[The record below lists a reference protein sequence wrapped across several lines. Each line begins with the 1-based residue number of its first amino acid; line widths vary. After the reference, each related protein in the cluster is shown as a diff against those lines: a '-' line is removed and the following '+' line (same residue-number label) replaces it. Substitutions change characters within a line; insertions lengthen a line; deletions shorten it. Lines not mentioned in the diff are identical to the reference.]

1 MGSSFLIVDT
11 EVLPEIYTKVI
22 QVKELLKTGQSKNI
36 QQAVKQIGIS
46 RSAFYKYKDHV
57 FPFYEKNKTKV
68 ITISLLLF
76 HESGVLSQVLD
87 TLANAR
93 GNILTINQNIPN
105 QGIANVTI
113 SFETEEV
120 EKSGEEILENLG
132 SLKGVK
138 KIQIIGRE

>member
-87 TLANAR
+87 TLANAK

-120 EKSGEEILENLG
+120 EKSGEEILEHLG
-132 SLKGVK
+132 SLRGVK